1 MSILREARLSDLP
14 AIEALVKAAYGHY
27 VDRIGKIPGPIRDID
42 DHRYAHHI
50 EAGHVSLLFEDVTS
64 KKSVDADNGDEP
76 VGLLVLIPQPDTLLL
91 DNVAVAPT
99 AQGRGFGKVLMQVAE
114 ARARQLEFDS
124 ITLYTQELMHDN
136 LAIYRRYGY
145 VETRRVRERGLDRVY
160 LRKPLIE

>member
-27 VDRIGKIPGPIRDID
+27 VDRIGKIPGPMRDID
-42 DHRYAHHI
+42 DQRYARHI
-50 EAGHVSLLFEDVTS
+50 EAGHVSLLFDNADGEE
-64 KKSVDADNGDEP
+64 SVDAGNGGEP
-76 VGLLVLIPQPDTLLL
+76 VGLLVLIPQTDTLLL
-91 DNVAVAPT
+91 DNVAVAPS

-124 ITLYTQELMHDN
+124 ITLYTQELMHEN

-145 VETRRVRERGLDRVY
+145 VETHRAEEFGLKRVY
-160 LRKPLIE
+160 LRKSLA